1 MTKKSSASQ
10 SSQRSH
16 TAGAFDIRN
25 VIGALLGLY
34 GLILLLS
41 FLFLDPGVDAATG
54 AAKDSSYN
62 LWTGVAMLVAAG
74 VFFWWTKANPIKIDE
89 AETSA
94 AAEAS
99 AAAEPQSGESTT
111 R

>member
-1 MTKKSSASQ
+1 MSTQ
-10 SSQRSH
+10 GSQRSH

-41 FLFLDPGVDAATG
+41 FFFLDPGVDAATG

-62 LWTGVAMLVAAG
+62 LWTGVAMLIAAG

-89 AETSA
+89 AEA
-94 AAEAS
+94 GIEAD
-99 AAAEPQSGESTT
+99 AAAEPQSGDSTT

>member
-1 MTKKSSASQ
+1 MSKQ
-10 SSQRSH
+10 GSQRSH

-54 AAKDSSYN
+54 EAKDSSYN
-62 LWTGVAMLVAAG
+62 LWTGVAMLIAAG

-89 AETSA
+89 AEASA
-94 AAEAS
+94 EASNNAEAS
-99 AAAEPQSGESTT
+99 AAAEPQSGDSTT

>member
-1 MTKKSSASQ
+1 MSTQ
-10 SSQRSH
+10 GSQRSH

-62 LWTGVAMLVAAG
+62 LWTGVAMLIAAG

-89 AETSA
+89 AEASA
-94 AAEAS
+94 GAEAS
-99 AAAEPQSGESTT
+99 AATEANPGDSTT

>member
-1 MTKKSSASQ
+1 MSTQ
-10 SSQRSH
+10 GSQRSH

-41 FLFLDPGVDAATG
+41 FFFLDPGVDAATG

-89 AETSA
+89 AGTEA
-94 AAEAS
+94 AAD
-99 AAAEPQSGESTT
+99 AAAEPQSGASTT

>member
-1 MTKKSSASQ
+1 MSTQ
-10 SSQRSH
+10 GSQRSH

-41 FLFLDPGVDAATG
+41 FFFLDPGVDAATG

-74 VFFWWTKANPIKIDE
+74 AFFWWTKANPIKIDDAE
-89 AETSA
+89 AS
-94 AAEAS
+94 AEAS
-99 AAAEPQSGESTT
+99 AAAEPQSGDSTT

>member
-1 MTKKSSASQ
+1 MSKQ
-10 SSQRSH
+10 GSQRSH

-54 AAKDSSYN
+54 AANDSSYN
-62 LWTGVAMLVAAG
+62 LWTGVAMLIAAG

-89 AETSA
+89 AEASA
-94 AAEAS
+94 GAEAS
-99 AAAEPQSGESTT
+99 AATEANPGDSTT

>member
-1 MTKKSSASQ
+1 MSTQ
-10 SSQRSH
+10 GSQRSH

-41 FLFLDPGVDAATG
+41 FFFLDPGVDAATG
-54 AAKDSSYN
+54 TAKDSSYN

-89 AETSA
+89 AEA
-94 AAEAS
+94 GAEAS
-99 AAAEPQSGESTT
+99 AAAEPQSGDSTT

>member
-1 MTKKSSASQ
+1 MSTQ
-10 SSQRSH
+10 GSQRSH

-74 VFFWWTKANPIKIDE
+74 VFFWWTKANPIKIDDAE
-89 AETSA
+89 AN
-94 AAEAS
+94 AEASNDAGAS
-99 AAAEPQSGESTT
+99 AAAEPQSGDSTT

>member
-1 MTKKSSASQ
+1 MSTQ
-10 SSQRSH
+10 GSQRSH

-41 FLFLDPGVDAATG
+41 FFFLDPGVDAATG
-54 AAKDSSYN
+54 TAKDSSYN

-89 AETSA
+89 AQASA
-94 AAEAS
+94 EASNNTEAS
-99 AAAEPQSGESTT
+99 AAAEPQSGASTT

>member
-1 MTKKSSASQ
+1 MSKQ
-10 SSQRSH
+10 GSQRSH

-74 VFFWWTKANPIKIDE
+74 AFFWWTKANPIKIDE
-89 AETSA
+89 AEA
-94 AAEAS
+94 GAEAS
-99 AAAEPQSGESTT
+99 AAAEPQSGDSTT

>member
-1 MTKKSSASQ
+1 MSTQ
-10 SSQRSH
+10 GSQRSH

-41 FLFLDPGVDAATG
+41 FFFLDPGVDAATG

-89 AETSA
+89 AEA
-94 AAEAS
+94 GAEAS
-99 AAAEPQSGESTT
+99 AAAEPQSGDSTT

>member
-1 MTKKSSASQ
+1 MSTQ
-10 SSQRSH
+10 GSQRSH

-41 FLFLDPGVDAATG
+41 FFFLDPGVDAATG

-62 LWTGVAMLVAAG
+62 LWTGVAMLIAAG

-89 AETSA
+89 AD
-94 AAEAS
+94 
-99 AAAEPQSGESTT
+99 AAAEPQSGDSTT

>member
-1 MTKKSSASQ
+1 MSTQ
-10 SSQRSH
+10 GSQRSH

-41 FLFLDPGVDAATG
+41 FFFLDPGVDAATG

-62 LWTGVAMLVAAG
+62 LWTGVAMLAAAG

-89 AETSA
+89 AEAGAEASNNT
-94 AAEAS
+94 EAS
-99 AAAEPQSGESTT
+99 AAAEPQSGDSTI

>member
-1 MTKKSSASQ
+1 MSTQ
-10 SSQRSH
+10 GSQRSH

-41 FLFLDPGVDAATG
+41 FFFLDPGVDAATG

-62 LWTGVAMLVAAG
+62 LWTGAAMLIAAG

-89 AETSA
+89 AEAGTEA
-94 AAEAS
+94 AAD
-99 AAAEPQSGESTT
+99 AAAEPQSGASTT

>member
-1 MTKKSSASQ
+1 MSTQ
-10 SSQRSH
+10 GSQRSH

-41 FLFLDPGVDAATG
+41 FFFLDPGVDAATG

-89 AETSA
+89 TETGAEASNN
-94 AAEAS
+94 AEAS
-99 AAAEPQSGESTT
+99 AAAEPQSGDSTT

>member
-1 MTKKSSASQ
+1 MSTQ
-10 SSQRSH
+10 GSQRSH

-41 FLFLDPGVDAATG
+41 FFFLDPGVDAATG

-62 LWTGVAMLVAAG
+62 LWTGVAMLIAAG

-89 AETSA
+89 AEAGT
-94 AAEAS
+94 E
-99 AAAEPQSGESTT
+99 AAAEPQSGASTT

>member
-1 MTKKSSASQ
+1 MSKQ
-10 SSQRSH
+10 GSQRSH

-62 LWTGVAMLVAAG
+62 LWTGVAMLIAAG
-74 VFFWWTKANPIKIDE
+74 VFFWWTQANPIKIDE
-89 AETSA
+89 AEASA
-94 AAEAS
+94 GAEAS
-99 AAAEPQSGESTT
+99 AATEANPGDSTT

>member
-1 MTKKSSASQ
+1 MSTQ
-10 SSQRSH
+10 GSQRSH

-41 FLFLDPGVDAATG
+41 FFVLDPGVAAATG
-54 AAKDSSYN
+54 AAKDSSSN
-62 LWTGVAMLVAAG
+62 LLTGGAILVAAG

-89 AETSA
+89 AGTEA
-94 AAEAS
+94 AAD
-99 AAAEPQSGESTT
+99 AAAEPQSGASTT

>member
-1 MTKKSSASQ
+1 MSTQ
-10 SSQRSH
+10 GSQRSH

-41 FLFLDPGVDAATG
+41 FFFLDPGVDAATG
-54 AAKDSSYN
+54 TAKDSSYN

-89 AETSA
+89 AEAGAEASNNT
-94 AAEAS
+94 EAS
-99 AAAEPQSGESTT
+99 AAAEPQSGDSTI

>member
-1 MTKKSSASQ
+1 MSTQ
-10 SSQRSH
+10 GSQRSH

-41 FLFLDPGVDAATG
+41 FFFLDPGVDAATG

-89 AETSA
+89 AKAGT
-94 AAEAS
+94 EAD
-99 AAAEPQSGESTT
+99 AAAEPQSGDSTT

>member
-1 MTKKSSASQ
+1 MSTQ
-10 SSQRSH
+10 GSQRSH

-41 FLFLDPGVDAATG
+41 FFFLDPGVDAATG
-54 AAKDSSYN
+54 TAKDSSYN

-89 AETSA
+89 AQASA
-94 AAEAS
+94 EASNNTEAS
-99 AAAEPQSGESTT
+99 AAAEPQSGDSTT

>member
-1 MTKKSSASQ
+1 MSTQ
-10 SSQRSH
+10 GSQRSH

-41 FLFLDPGVDAATG
+41 FFFLDPGVDAATG

-89 AETSA
+89 AGTEADAGIA
-94 AAEAS
+94 AD
-99 AAAEPQSGESTT
+99 AAAEPQSGDSTT

>member
-1 MTKKSSASQ
+1 MSTQ
-10 SSQRSH
+10 GSQRSH

-41 FLFLDPGVDAATG
+41 FFFLDPGVDAATG

-62 LWTGVAMLVAAG
+62 LWTGVALLIAAG
-74 VFFWWTKANPIKIDE
+74 VLFWWTKGNPIKIDE
-89 AETSA
+89 AD
-94 AAEAS
+94 
-99 AAAEPQSGESTT
+99 AAAEPQSGDSTT